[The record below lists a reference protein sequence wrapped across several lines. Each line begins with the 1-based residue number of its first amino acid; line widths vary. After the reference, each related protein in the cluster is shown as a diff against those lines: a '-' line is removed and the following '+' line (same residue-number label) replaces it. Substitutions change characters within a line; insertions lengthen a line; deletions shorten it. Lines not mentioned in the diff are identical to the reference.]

1 MKKEKKTIVYYSKE
15 DGEHKSCPIGS
26 KKAKELHSC
35 PYSEDIHGDYE
46 SLCDCGENATRD
58 CAADI

>member
-15 DGEHKSCPIGS
+15 TGENKSCLIGS

-35 PYSEDIHGDYE
+35 PYSEDIHGNYE
-46 SLCDCGENATRD
+46 TLCDCGEYATRD

>member
-1 MKKEKKTIVYYSKE
+1 MIEYDSKE
-15 DGEHKSCPIGS
+15 TGEYKSCPAGS
-26 KKAKELHSC
+26 NDLHSC